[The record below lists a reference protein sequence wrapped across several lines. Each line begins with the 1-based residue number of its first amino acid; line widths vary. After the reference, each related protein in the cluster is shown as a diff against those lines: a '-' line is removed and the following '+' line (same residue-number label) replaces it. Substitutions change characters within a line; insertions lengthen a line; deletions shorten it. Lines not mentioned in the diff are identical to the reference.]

1 MNDKTKEESKDCDSV
16 KTEVEKIM
24 GGRILPM
31 PSDAL
36 RKAEARGRTEGRTE
50 GRAEGKAEGKA
61 EGDTVRLLR
70 LIQRKITRGKTLAEI
85 AEELEDTEEAIRPLY
100 EAVHKYGADCSAE
113 EIYGKIME
121 SRAKRDGSF

>member
-1 MNDKTKEESKDCDSV
+1 MNDKTKKESKDCDSV

-36 RKAEARGRTEGRTE
+36 RKAEARGRTEG
-50 GRAEGKAEGKA
+50 KAEGY
-61 EGDTVRLLR
+61 TVRLLC

-121 SRAKRDGSF
+121 SNARDLL

>member
-1 MNDKTKEESKDCDSV
+1 MNDKTKKESKDCDSV

-36 RKAEARGRTEGRTE
+36 RKAEARGRTEGRT
-50 GRAEGKAEGKA
+50 EGKA